1 MRPRSPG
8 GGANAASSLTSKI
21 TIGASKITIGVPPLA
36 ALPQAEMSSST
47 TAKYSRNSL
56 SNRDW
61 AAILNLLFLSSRSW
75 TLPEPASVNVI
86 APSSARSSSEP
97 MCDDSYTGRIRARIR
112 PTAFGSSSRRRV
124 RNAYCS
130 TRAASLALPFA
141 RRIAAERR

>member
-56 SNRDW
+56 SRTARPSPVDAIAIADSNPQAGMGMNATRDVTFPW
-61 AAILNLLFLSSRSW
+61 LNNF
-75 TLPEPASVNVI
+75 
-86 APSSARSSSEP
+86 APW
-97 MCDDSYTGRIRARIR
+97 
-112 PTAFGSSSRRRV
+112 
-124 RNAYCS
+124 
-130 TRAASLALPFA
+130 
-141 RRIAAERR
+141 